1 MRHSMKRKTNL
12 HFGLQLVLSLVV
24 AGCAADTA
32 EDAPA
37 QDDEPQA
44 VATETG
50 PVTVASG
57 LNGPMGVTVEPDGT
71 VWVVD
76 SGLAGE
82 DTLMF
87 PDLETHELSPMPFGE
102 SARLVRVAPDGTQS
116 DMATMP
122 SLHFG
127 EEFLGASRVV
137 AVGDALYITSGEWGE
152 GLEID
157 RPAYMGSLVRYQ
169 DGELTDVAT
178 TWPMERDENPAGA
191 LVETHPYGLT
201 EGPDGMLW
209 LADAAGNTLF
219 RIDPASGDIELIA
232 VFEALP
238 GPIPNPARDNAME
251 IEPVPTGVAFGAD
264 GGIYVSLLPGVPFLP
279 GSAKVVRVTEDGAV
293 SDYATDLTML
303 TDLQAGPDGNLYAV
317 SMGVFTEQGPTPNS
331 GSVIRIGEGET
342 SETVLTGLSFP
353 TSLAFAANG
362 DAYVTINGVGP
373 PESGEVVKYSALTGR

>member
-1 MRHSMKRKTNL
+1 MKMKTNVRS
-12 HFGLQLVLSLVV
+12 GLALVLGLVF
-24 AGCAADTA
+24 AGCAAETA
-32 EDAPA
+32 DDAPA
-37 QDDEPQA
+37 QADEPQA
-44 VATETG
+44 TAPATG
-50 PVTVASG
+50 PATVASG

-71 VWVVD
+71 IWVVD
-76 SGLAGE
+76 SGLAG
-82 DTLMF
+82 DGTLMF
-87 PDLETHELSPMPFGE
+87 PDLETHELSPMPYGE
-102 SARLVRVAPDGTQS
+102 SARLVRVSPDGTQS

-137 AVGDALYITSGEWGE
+137 AVGDAVYITSGEWGE

-157 RPAYMGSLVRYQ
+157 RPAHMAALVRYQ

-178 TWPMERDENPAGA
+178 TWPIERDENPAGA

-201 EGPDGMLW
+201 EGPNGMLW

-219 RIDPASGDIELIA
+219 RIDPASGDMDLIA

-251 IEPVPTGVAFGAD
+251 IEPVPTAVAFDAS
-264 GGIYVSLLPGVPFLP
+264 GGMYVSLLPGVPFLP
-279 GSAKVVRVTEDGAV
+279 GSAKVVKVTEDGAV

-331 GSVIRIGEGET
+331 GSVIRIGEGTT
-342 SETVLTGLSFP
+342 SEPVLTGLSFP
-353 TSLAFAANG
+353 TGLAFAANG

-373 PESGEVVKYSALTGR
+373 PESGEVVKYSALAGG

>member
-1 MRHSMKRKTNL
+1 MKRKTDL
-12 HFGLQLVLSLVV
+12 RFGLTLVLSLV
-24 AGCAADTA
+24 AAACAADTA

-37 QDDEPQA
+37 QADEPQA
-44 VATETG
+44 TATETG
-50 PVTVASG
+50 PETVASG

-71 VWVVD
+71 IWVVD

-82 DTLMF
+82 GTLMY
-87 PDLETHELSPMPFGE
+87 PDLETHELSAMPFGE
-102 SARLVRVAPDGTQS
+102 SARLVRVSPDGTQT

-122 SLHFG
+122 SVDFG

-137 AVGDALYITSGEWGE
+137 AMGDALYITSGQWTV

-157 RPAYMGSLVRYQ
+157 RPDYMAALIRYQ
-169 DGELTDVAT
+169 DGALTEVAT
-178 TWPMERDENPAGA
+178 TWPIERDENPAGA
-191 LVETHPYGLT
+191 LVETHPYGLA

-219 RIDPASGDIELIA
+219 RIDPASGDAEVVA
-232 VFEALP
+232 VFDALP

-251 IEPVPTGVAFGAD
+251 IEPVPTAVAFDAS
-264 GGIYVSLLPGVPFLP
+264 GGMYVSLLPGVPFLP

-303 TDLQAGPDGNLYAV
+303 TDLQTGPDGNLYAV

-331 GSVIRIGEGET
+331 GSVIRIGEGAT
-342 SETVLTGLSFP
+342 SEPVLTDLSFP
-353 TSLAFAANG
+353 TGLAFAANG

-373 PESGEVVKYSALTGR
+373 PESGEVVKYSGLAGH

>member
-1 MRHSMKRKTNL
+1 MMHSLKRNANWRL
-12 HFGLQLVLSLVV
+12 AIAPLLSLAV

-37 QDDEPQA
+37 QDSEPQTTA
-44 VATETG
+44 SETA
-50 PVTVASG
+50 PTTIASG

-71 VWVVD
+71 VWIVD

-102 SARLVRVAPDGTQS
+102 SARLVRVSPDGSQS

-157 RPAYMGSLVRYQ
+157 RPAHMGSLVRYR

-178 TWPMERDENPAGA
+178 TWPIERDENPAGA

-219 RIDPASGDIELIA
+219 RIDPTSGDVELIA
-232 VFEALP
+232 VFE
-238 GPIPNPARDNAME
+238 R
-251 IEPVPTGVAFGAD
+251 VA
-264 GGIYVSLLPGVPFLP
+264 
-279 GSAKVVRVTEDGAV
+279 
-293 SDYATDLTML
+293 
-303 TDLQAGPDGNLYAV
+303 
-317 SMGVFTEQGPTPNS
+317 
-331 GSVIRIGEGET
+331 
-342 SETVLTGLSFP
+342 
-353 TSLAFAANG
+353 
-362 DAYVTINGVGP
+362 
-373 PESGEVVKYSALTGR
+373 

>member
-1 MRHSMKRKTNL
+1 MKMKTNVRS
-12 HFGLQLVLSLVV
+12 GLALVLGLVF
-24 AGCAADTA
+24 AGCAAETA
-32 EDAPA
+32 DDAPA
-37 QDDEPQA
+37 QADEPQA
-44 VATETG
+44 TATETA
-50 PVTVASG
+50 PTTVASG

-71 VWVVD
+71 IWVVD
-76 SGLAGE
+76 SGLAGD

-102 SARLVRVAPDGTQS
+102 SARLVRVSPDGTQS

-122 SLHFG
+122 SLHVG
-127 EEFLGASRVV
+127 QEFLGASRVV
-137 AVGDALYITSGEWGE
+137 SVGDAVYITSGEWGE

-157 RPAYMGSLVRYQ
+157 RPAHMAALVRYQ
-169 DGELTDVAT
+169 DGALTDVAT
-178 TWPMERDENPAGA
+178 TWPIERDENPAGA

-219 RIDPASGDIELIA
+219 RIDPASGDMDLIA

-251 IEPVPTGVAFGAD
+251 IEPVPTAVAFDAS
-264 GGIYVSLLPGVPFLP
+264 GGMYVSLLPGVPFLP
-279 GSAKVVRVTEDGAV
+279 GSAKVVKVTEDGTV

-331 GSVIRIGEGET
+331 GSVIRIGEGTT
-342 SETVLTGLSFP
+342 SEPVLTGLSFP
-353 TSLAFAANG
+353 TGLAFAANG
-362 DAYVTINGVGP
+362 DAYVTINGLGP
-373 PESGEVVKYSALTGR
+373 PESGEVVKYSALAGG